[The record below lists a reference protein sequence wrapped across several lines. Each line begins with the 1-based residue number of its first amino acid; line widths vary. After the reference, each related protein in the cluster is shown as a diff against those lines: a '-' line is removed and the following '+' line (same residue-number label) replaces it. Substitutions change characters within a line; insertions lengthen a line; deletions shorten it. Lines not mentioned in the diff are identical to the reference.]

1 MKYTQVIF
9 EELGYFLPA
18 ECEAIKKEL
27 EGYSYMNF
35 KIGWSNYCGNCT
47 LIVRTGYETTQEEL
61 KTFFLHCALGKIF
74 ALKRQIK
81 TK

>member
-1 MKYTQVIF
+1 MKQTTVHF

-47 LIVRTGYETTQEEL
+47 LTVITTYETTPEEL

-74 ALKRQIK
+74 DLKRQIK
-81 TK
+81 AK